1 MCVYRISHI
10 THHIIALS
18 HGMRMPSL
26 GRCACGVRRA
36 ASRLVDARGG
46 GAWLA
51 AALAE
56 LLMRKEADERCAA
69 LAELPMRKEADER
82 RR

>member
-1 MCVYRISHI
+1 
-10 THHIIALS
+10 
-18 HGMRMPSL
+18 
-26 GRCACGVRRA
+26 
-36 ASRLVDARGG
+36 VDARGG